1 MNLSMAVADG
11 NLIHKQTT

>member
-1 MNLSMAVADG
+1 MNLSLTVADG